1 MEVFSKFMHSRFES
15 GSISYHPNTSEL
27 NISHLMFADDVMIF
41 CDGSSSSLHEIY
53 ETLDDFAGWSIREIS
68 AYGFPEGSLHVRY
81 LGLPLMS
88 RKLKISEYSPLL
100 DKIKGKFRNWAVK
113 SLSFAGR
120 TQLIASVI
128 YGTINFWM
136 STFSLLKGCI
146 RMIESICSRFLWSGN
161 IESSSKAKVS
171 WSSVC
176 LPKSEGGLGLRSL
189 SAWNNN
195 LCLRLIWLLFSGSGS
210 LWSWDSLLWRLL
222 LKLRHLAAQFIKCKV
237 RNGKKAWFWYDNW
250 TPLGPLYGFFG
261 DHGPRSLRVP
271 ILAKVADTCN
281 DNGWKMAAPRSDL
294 AESLQIHL
302 SSTQPPASSSGV
314 DTFAWEIDG
323 KSCNG
328 FFLPSKPGRNYGQE
342 IQKKLPTKSRL
353 ASLGLDVS
361 TTCSLC
367 SGSFETRDH
376 LFHHCAFTSIIWD
389 KIMIRIGHPAHS
401 FSDWNSI
408 LHWAQVQSIASPKT
422 LRLLIIHSLV
432 YLVWRQRNNFIHNQI
447 YLSPTAVFKELDRL
461 IINTITA
468 RRHLKNFRHLMALWL
483 H

>member
-1 MEVFSKFMHSRFES
+1 
-15 GSISYHPNTSEL
+15 
-27 NISHLMFADDVMIF
+27 
-41 CDGSSSSLHEIY
+41 
-53 ETLDDFAGWSIREIS
+53 
-68 AYGFPEGSLHVRY
+68 
-81 LGLPLMS
+81 
-88 RKLKISEYSPLL
+88 
-100 DKIKGKFRNWAVK
+100 
-113 SLSFAGR
+113 
-120 TQLIASVI
+120 
-128 YGTINFWM
+128 
-136 STFSLLKGCI
+136 
-146 RMIESICSRFLWSGN
+146 MIESICSRFLWSGN

-210 LWSWDSLLWRLL
+210 LWVAWHTYHQKLLESSFWSLKGRAGDSLLWRLL

-271 ILAKVADTCN
+271 ILAKVADTAMI
-281 DNGWKMAAPRSDL
+281 MA
-294 AESLQIHL
+294 
-302 SSTQPPASSSGV
+302 
-314 DTFAWEIDG
+314 G
-323 KSCNG
+323 KWQRQDRILLN
-328 FFLPSKPGRNYGQE
+328 PSKSTCLQRNLQLALRG
-342 IQKKLPTKSRL
+342 LPTKSRL
-353 ASLGLDVS
+353 ASWGLDVS

>member
-1 MEVFSKFMHSRFES
+1 
-15 GSISYHPNTSEL
+15 
-27 NISHLMFADDVMIF
+27 
-41 CDGSSSSLHEIY
+41 
-53 ETLDDFAGWSIREIS
+53 
-68 AYGFPEGSLHVRY
+68 
-81 LGLPLMS
+81 
-88 RKLKISEYSPLL
+88 
-100 DKIKGKFRNWAVK
+100 
-113 SLSFAGR
+113 
-120 TQLIASVI
+120 
-128 YGTINFWM
+128 
-136 STFSLLKGCI
+136 
-146 RMIESICSRFLWSGN
+146 MIESICSRFLWSGN

-210 LWSWDSLLWRLL
+210 LWVAWHTYHQKLLESSFWSLKGRAGDSLLWRLL

-328 FFLPSKPGRNYGQE
+328 FSSFKTWE
-342 IQKKLPTKSRL
+342 KLRP
-353 ASLGLDVS
+353 
-361 TTCSLC
+361 
-367 SGSFETRDH
+367 RDSEKVWAP
-376 LFHHCAFTSIIWD
+376 LIW
-389 KIMIRIGHPAHS
+389 
-401 FSDWNSI
+401 
-408 LHWAQVQSIASPKT
+408 
-422 LRLLIIHSLV
+422 
-432 YLVWRQRNNFIHNQI
+432 
-447 YLSPTAVFKELDRL
+447 FKG
-461 IINTITA
+461 
-468 RRHLKNFRHLMALWL
+468 
-483 H
+483 